1 MPVFSR
7 CFKILSQRT
16 RLNKLQL
23 PANSIP
29 PHLVNT
35 ELKQQRRL
43 RKRHLKSVFVRL
55 QTLWRLSHRVNFVK
69 SWRIFREL
77 NSKGLYQ

>member
-16 RLNKLQL
+16 RFNKLQL

-43 RKRHLKSVFVRL
+43 RKRHLKSVFVLL
-55 QTLWRLSHRVNFVK
+55 QTLSSLSHRVNFVK